1 MTGRRILYTIWLG
14 AALLLHLFTMNLGTW
29 VVLVF
34 SLVIPAALIAMTLR
48 ACGRLTVE
56 VKDLPPEAAAAL
68 PEVHFVLTN
77 HSRLPLPFVR
87 IEAEDANLLTA
98 QLQKQE
104 SIVSLPGRFSQ
115 EIAFS
120 FPTKCCGKRQI
131 RAGLFVVRD
140 PFGLLQHKIDV
151 QAAADCLVRPAAGVL
166 PGDIYAALQHT
177 SAETGREQTART
189 GDPDPALIRDY
200 VPGDP
205 VSRIHWKLSEKTDRT
220 LILDRS
226 AGKAAQVKIILDDRE
241 PSRMPETGEL
251 AEELS
256 ELLETAAAILQEAE
270 QQGTNCRVC
279 KWSGREGMDAVLSE
293 PFYPVYQEDYRE
305 TAPGGPETPPETDGA
320 ILLSPR
326 RRAGEAG

>member
-48 ACGRLTVE
+48 AAGRLIIE
-56 VKDLPPEAAAAL
+56 VKDLPQEAPAAL
-68 PEVHFVLTN
+68 PEVHVVLTN
-77 HSRLPLPFVR
+77 HSRLPLPLVR
-87 IEAEDANLLTA
+87 IEVEEANLMTA

-120 FPTKCCGKRQI
+120 FPTSCCGKRQI
-131 RAGLFVVRD
+131 RVGHCIVRD
-140 PFGLLQHKIDV
+140 PFGLLRHKIDA

-166 PGDIYAALQHT
+166 PGEIYAALQHI
-177 SAETGREQTART
+177 SAETGQEQAART
-189 GDPDPALIRDY
+189 GDPDPAMIRDY

-226 AGKAAQVKIILDDRE
+226 ARKSAQVKIILDDRV
-241 PSRMPETGEL
+241 PAWLPEAGEQ
-251 AEELS
+251 AEALS
-256 ELLETAAAILQEAE
+256 ELFETAAAILRETAQK
-270 QQGTNCRVC
+270 GTACRIR
-279 KWSGREGMDAVLSE
+279 KLSGREGMDAILSE
-293 PFYPVYQEDYRE
+293 PFYQGYQEAIEEAMHGVTQLPDE
-305 TAPGGPETPPETDGA
+305 ADGT